1 MLLLTLPIAY
11 GSSMRGNKDAEGVS
25 AAASSASVPPRF
37 FARAL
42 EEDYS
47 TYQMQGDGDLWPTCW
62 ADDDNLYTANGDG
75 AAFSGSGSSGA
86 GSNGSGARPD
96 MVVSRISGVPP
107 GLRGTSLA
115 TDVGTNWSGPGFN
128 RKPTG
133 MLCVH
138 STLYL
143 AFQNLDSV
151 GFNSAPA
158 GSIAKSTDHGVTWT
172 WDRSAPMFG
181 GPGRAP
187 LFTTVFF
194 LDFGKNSDGAV
205 DRYVYAYGLDNNW
218 RSQQALYLARVRA
231 DRVQRRGAWQFY
243 AGTDARGAARWR
255 KEIERKAPVLLDT
268 RMTHPHEAGTGCPTS
283 DAVIAQGG
291 VVYDRPLKRYLFT
304 SWSCTTHELYE
315 AAAPWGPWTL
325 VLSNDFG
332 SPLTLRHRG
341 QYGTTI
347 PSKFISA
354 DGRRLSLQSNV
365 CCAGD
370 SYTFSLRELQLDVAA
385 PR

>member
-1 MLLLTLPIAY
+1 MVLLTSPIAH
-11 GSSMRGNKDAEGVS
+11 GSSLRGNKGRRGVS
-25 AAASSASVPPRF
+25 TADAGAAPGTF
-37 FARAL
+37 FAGAL

-47 TYQMQGDGDLWPTCW
+47 TYQMPGDGDLWPTCW
-62 ADDDNLYTANGDG
+62 AEDDNLYTANGDG
-75 AAFSGSGSSGA
+75 AAFSGSSV
-86 GSNGSGARPD
+86 RPD
-96 MVVSRISGVPP
+96 MVVSRISGRPP
-107 GLRGTSLA
+107 GLQGTSLA

-138 STLYL
+138 SVLYL
-143 AFQNLDSV
+143 AFQNLDAV

-158 GSIAKSTDHGVTWT
+158 ASIAKSTDHGVTWT
-172 WDRSAPMFG
+172 WDRRAPMFG
-181 GPGRAP
+181 GPGRP
-187 LFTTVFF
+187 PVFTTVFF
-194 LDFGKNSDGAV
+194 LDFGRNSKEAIDG
-205 DRYVYAYGLDNNW
+205 YVYAYGLDNNW

-231 DRVQRRGAWQFY
+231 DRVQSRRAWQFY
-243 AGTDARGAARWR
+243 VGIDEQGRARWS
-255 KEIERKAPVLLDT
+255 KEIEAKKPVLLDT
-268 RMTHPHEAGTGCPTS
+268 RLTQPREPGTGCPKDDS
-283 DAVIAQGG
+283 VIAQGG
-291 VVYDRPLKRYLFT
+291 VVYDRPLNRYLFT

-315 AAAPWGPWTL
+315 APAPWGPWTH

-332 SPLTLRHRG
+332 SPLSPLHRG

-354 DGRRLSLQSNV
+354 DGTRLSLQSNV

-370 SYTFSLRELQLDVAA
+370 SYTFSLRELHLDVAS

>member
-1 MLLLTLPIAY
+1 MLTLPIAY
-11 GSSMRGNKDAEGVS
+11 GSSLRDNKGDGGVS
-25 AAASSASVPPRF
+25 PRYGGAAPGG
-37 FARAL
+37 AL
-42 EEDYS
+42 AGATEEDYS
-47 TYQMQGDGDLWPTCW
+47 TYQMVGDGDLWPTCW

-75 AAFSGSGSSGA
+75 AGFSGSA
-86 GSNGSGARPD
+86 VRPD
-96 MVVSRISGVPP
+96 IVVSRISGLPP
-107 GLRGTSLA
+107 QLAGRSLA
-115 TDVGTNWSGPGFN
+115 TDVGTNWSGLGFN

-143 AFQNLDSV
+143 AFQNLDAV

-158 GSIAKSTDHGVTWT
+158 ASIAKSTDHGVTWT
-172 WDRSAPMFG
+172 WDREAPMFG
-181 GPGRAP
+181 GPGNAP

-194 LDFGKNSDGAV
+194 LDFGKNSNGAV
-205 DRYVYAYGLDNNW
+205 DGYVYAYGLDHNW

-231 DRVQRRGAWQFY
+231 DRVQRRRSWQFY
-243 AGTDARGAARWR
+243 AGTDARGAARWS
-255 KEIERKAPVLLDT
+255 KEIERKVPVLVDT
-268 RMTHPHEAGTGCPTS
+268 RLTHPHEAGTGCPES
-283 DAVIAQGG
+283 DSVIAQGG

-315 AAAPWGPWTL
+315 APAQWGPWTH

-332 SPLTLRHRG
+332 SPLSPRHRG

-354 DGRRLSLQSNV
+354 DGTRLSLQSNV

-370 SYTFSLRELQLDVAA
+370 SYTFSLRELRLDLAA
-385 PR
+385 AR